1 MKKDAIQEKDPAER
15 MKAYLGKI
23 ASGPRMSKDLTEEE
37 AEDGLSLILNEQVSI
52 ERATAFLIASRM
64 KLETVE
70 ENIGFWRALDQST
83 VKHALPFDRLL
94 QVADPFDGF
103 NRVPYFGFYVFP
115 VLAALGLPAYGHSSA
130 ALPPKFGITFED
142 ILSQRYYA
150 PKNTDGENRIELL
163 GKHRFGYLSTAHT
176 HPKLERLRNLREE
189 IVKRPMLAT
198 VEKMLLPVKVKAGGN
213 FLASG
218 YFHKGYEVSMMAIA
232 QASAFDQAVV
242 GNGAEG
248 TTLYGVHKPARVFH
262 KRETDAPQEIRLT
275 TATLFSPETADEIA
289 GAYAGL
295 KDKDADIEFVCHWG
309 EAALSGR
316 ESPAGPLI
324 ACQAATLCH
333 LFGVI
338 ENAQEAFDQA
348 QKILRGGKCFE
359 RLMDYIEELQ

>member
-1 MKKDAIQEKDPAER
+1 MEKDAMKEKDPAER

-23 ASGPRMSKDLTEEE
+23 ASGPRMSKDLSQEE

-52 ERATAFLIASRM
+52 ERAAAFFIASRM

-70 ENIGFWRALDQST
+70 ENIGFWRALDKST
-83 VKHALPFDRLL
+83 VKQSLLFDRLL
-94 QVADPFDGF
+94 QLTDPYDGF

-130 ALPPKFGITFED
+130 SLPPKFGITFED

-150 PKNTDGENRIELL
+150 LKNTDGKNRIELL
-163 GKHRFGYLSTAHT
+163 EKHRFGYLNTAHT
-176 HPKLERLRNLREE
+176 HPRLERLRNLREE

-198 VEKMLLPVKVKAGGN
+198 VEKMLMPVKAKAGGN

-218 YFHKGYEVSMMAIA
+218 YFHKGYEVPMMAIA
-232 QASAFDQAVV
+232 QASEFDQALV

-262 KRETDAPQEIRLT
+262 QRQTGDPQEIRLT
-275 TATLFSPETADEIA
+275 IATLFSPETADEIA
-289 GAYAGL
+289 SAYAGL
-295 KDKDADIEFVCHWG
+295 KDKDAEIEFVCHWG

-338 ENAQEAFDQA
+338 ENAQEGFDQA

-359 RLMDYIEELQ
+359 HLMDYVERLQ